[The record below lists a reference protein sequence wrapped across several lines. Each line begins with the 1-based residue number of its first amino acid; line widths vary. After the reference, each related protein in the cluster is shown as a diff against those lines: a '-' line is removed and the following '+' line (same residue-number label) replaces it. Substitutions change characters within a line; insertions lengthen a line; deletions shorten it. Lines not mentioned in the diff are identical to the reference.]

1 MSGVQAVPR
10 ARDPLPIL
18 PRLMRRELAAL
29 YLGVS
34 VSVFDVE
41 VAAARLPRPVRVTRG
56 IWAWDRQ
63 DLDQWIDDRKVAEG
77 IGANPWD
84 APR

>member
-1 MSGVQAVPR
+1 MSAACAALR
-10 ARDPLPIL
+10 AREPLPIV

-56 IWAWDRQ
+56 IWAWDRH
-63 DLDQWIDDRKVAEG
+63 DLDQWIEDRKGAEG
-77 IGANPWD
+77 SGANPWD
-84 APR
+84 TAR